1 MWWKSK
7 RVKAVERTPPPPPC
21 ITLCFQSPHSCHS
34 CHYLKLLL
42 PWPLLGLTLPP
53 PIPPPPL
60 LPSPLSY
67 QSHTPHNLSLT
78 ISGPLTSPAGGAASP
93 PAGGA
98 LLDETSCGQLGWW
111 RRPSLPATGC
121 CCSADPQL
129 YTAAAAENHHSTSP
143 ATLLDQHHHFWCPLI
158 TPPSTKI
165 INLRTTTSIYM
176 ICWSGGRVFSAS
188 VYHAPICRN
197 HYHFWCVEITHPP
210 WCTTAPEGKKFA

>member
-1 MWWKSK
+1 MWCKSK

-67 QSHTPHNLSLT
+67 QSHNPHNLSLT

-111 RRPSLPATGC
+111 RRPSLP
-121 CCSADPQL
+121 PQV
-129 YTAAAAENHHSTSP
+129 AAALLIHSS
-143 ATLLDQHHHFWCPLI
+143 TLLLL
-158 TPPSTKI
+158 
-165 INLRTTTSIYM
+165 LRTTTPPLLQL
-176 ICWSGGRVFSAS
+176 CWTNTIISGVL
-188 VYHAPICRN
+188 
-197 HYHFWCVEITHPP
+197 
-210 WCTTAPEGKKFA
+210 

>member
-67 QSHTPHNLSLT
+67 QSHNPHNLSLT

-129 YTAAAAENHHSTSP
+129 YSAAAAENHHSTSP

-165 INLRTTTSIYM
+165 INLRTTTSIYT